1 MIFFDCET
9 TQDTLLQCEN
19 GNLPSTSRC
28 QNCKDKEEACNQC
41 TLCQNCGKSWCGSK
55 EHKVNFI
62 CMQTACDHCKD
73 KQISDEP
80 KCNFCGV
87 RCSMCDKKDKKEF
100 KKEPCF
106 KTCGFRERIFRGEH
120 ATDAFCRRV
129 FTEQY
134 TNAVVLSHNG
144 SGYDNYFLIDWL
156 IKNSIRPDVIFN
168 GSKIMYMAINR
179 GLNIRVLDSLNF
191 LPMKLSKIPKAF
203 GLKELK
209 KGYFP
214 HFFNTMEN
222 QNYIGPYP
230 DSTYYGCDY
239 MSKDDRSDFL
249 SWYKTKTNEVF
260 DFAKEMK
267 EYCCSDTT
275 ILREGVL
282 RFRDLM
288 LEVTGTGKTKNT
300 HGQGVDVLD
309 YVTIA
314 SVCMGVYKTNFLKEQ
329 YDVEVLRQDTDDIDQ
344 IPMTFTEKGFDVLDH
359 DTWKSSETFLSE
371 NPQSKFGQRK
381 FVKSPLA
388 HVPSEGYTKRY
399 NHSKSS
405 IVWLEWMMKE
415 EKMSIQHALNRGEF
429 KIPGTKF
436 HVDGYCQ
443 ETNEVFEFLGGG
455 RTDTTKLY
463 HKVENE
469 DKIKYVD
476 FTSLYPWTNKY
487 CRYPLHH
494 PEIIT
499 KDFEELDTYFGLCKV
514 KILPPRHLY
523 HAVLP
528 YRCHGKLTFPLCR
541 TCADTKHQGKC
552 THNEQER
559 SITGTYATPEVM
571 VAKEKDYV
579 QLFLKIKQEASGFP
593 PHCQTEEEKRDYIR
607 LYKENEGIDL
617 DYDSIKIISD
627 PTKVVENFHIVSND
641 TIQLEWT
648 QNSKFPPVDAKTNIF
663 IAIFTTMWARLK
675 LYEVLDMLDDRVL
688 YTDTDSCIYV
698 SQKGKPEP
706 SLGNYL
712 GELTSEIPADEGH
725 IVEFVSGGPKNYAYR
740 TLKTETCKV
749 KGFTLNF
756 TNSNI
761 VNFNA
766 VKGDDHIGQGHVQN
780 VN

>member
-1 MIFFDCET
+1 
-9 TQDTLLQCEN
+9 
-19 GNLPSTSRC
+19 
-28 QNCKDKEEACNQC
+28 
-41 TLCQNCGKSWCGSK
+41 
-55 EHKVNFI
+55 
-62 CMQTACDHCKD
+62 
-73 KQISDEP
+73 
-80 KCNFCGV
+80 
-87 RCSMCDKKDKKEF
+87 
-100 KKEPCF
+100 
-106 KTCGFRERIFRGEH
+106 
-120 ATDAFCRRV
+120 
-129 FTEQY
+129 
-134 TNAVVLSHNG
+134 
-144 SGYDNYFLIDWL
+144 
-156 IKNSIRPDVIFN
+156 
-168 GSKIMYMAINR
+168 
-179 GLNIRVLDSLNF
+179 
-191 LPMKLSKIPKAF
+191 
-203 GLKELK
+203 
-209 KGYFP
+209 
-214 HFFNTMEN
+214 
-222 QNYIGPYP
+222 
-230 DSTYYGCDY
+230 
-239 MSKDDRSDFL
+239 
-249 SWYKTKTNEVF
+249 
-260 DFAKEMK
+260 
-267 EYCCSDTT
+267 
-275 ILREGVL
+275 
-282 RFRDLM
+282 M

-329 YDVEVLRQDTDDIDQ
+329 YDLEVLRHDTDDIDQ

-443 ETNEVFEFLGGG
+443 ETNEVFEFLGI
-455 RTDTTKLY
+455 D
-463 HKVENE
+463 
-469 DKIKYVD
+469 IYVD

-494 PEIIT
+494 LEIIT

-571 VAKEKDYV
+571 VAKEKGYRVLKLYEVWHFPDDTQYDKQTNSGGLFTNYV

-593 PHCQTEEEKRDYIR
+593 PHCRTEEEKRDYIR

-617 DYDSIKIISD
+617 DYDNIKVNPGLRSLAKLCLNSFWGKFGQRLFLKKHSFFHESEADKFFQIISD

-706 SLGNYL
+706 SLGEL
-712 GELTSEIPADEGH
+712 FGELTSEIPLDEGH

-761 VNFNA
+761 VNFNS
-766 VKGDDHIGQGHVQN
+766 VKEMITLDRDMSKTLTNPTKISRLPHQRKIFSRKENKKYKFAYDKRVIYRSCCSSSDHCFYDLS
-780 VN
+780 

>member
-1 MIFFDCET
+1 
-9 TQDTLLQCEN
+9 
-19 GNLPSTSRC
+19 
-28 QNCKDKEEACNQC
+28 
-41 TLCQNCGKSWCGSK
+41 
-55 EHKVNFI
+55 
-62 CMQTACDHCKD
+62 
-73 KQISDEP
+73 
-80 KCNFCGV
+80 
-87 RCSMCDKKDKKEF
+87 
-100 KKEPCF
+100 
-106 KTCGFRERIFRGEH
+106 
-120 ATDAFCRRV
+120 
-129 FTEQY
+129 
-134 TNAVVLSHNG
+134 
-144 SGYDNYFLIDWL
+144 
-156 IKNSIRPDVIFN
+156 
-168 GSKIMYMAINR
+168 
-179 GLNIRVLDSLNF
+179 
-191 LPMKLSKIPKAF
+191 
-203 GLKELK
+203 
-209 KGYFP
+209 
-214 HFFNTMEN
+214 MEN

-443 ETNEVFEFLGGG
+443 ETNEVFEFLGCLWHGCKKCFPCERSGTKTSLTKQSMEELYVVTKKREKTIRELGYRYRRIWEHDFASQLKSNEGLKLFAGNLDIEERLDPRLAFFGG

-499 KDFEELDTYFGLCKV
+499 KDFEELGSYFGLCKV

-541 TCADTKHQGKC
+541 TCADTQYQGKC
-552 THNEQER
+552 THTEQER

-571 VAKEKDYV
+571 VAKEKGYRVLKLYEVWHFPDDTQYDKNTNSGGLFTDYV

-593 PHCQTEEEKRDYIR
+593 HTVRQR
-607 LYKENEGIDL
+607 
-617 DYDSIKIISD
+617 
-627 PTKVVENFHIVSND
+627 
-641 TIQLEWT
+641 
-648 QNSKFPPVDAKTNIF
+648 KTNENTF
-663 IAIFTTMWARLK
+663 
-675 LYEVLDMLDDRVL
+675 D
-688 YTDTDSCIYV
+688 CI
-698 SQKGKPEP
+698 KKKK
-706 SLGNYL
+706 
-712 GELTSEIPADEGH
+712 A
-725 IVEFVSGGPKNYAYR
+725 
-740 TLKTETCKV
+740 
-749 KGFTLNF
+749 
-756 TNSNI
+756 
-761 VNFNA
+761 
-766 VKGDDHIGQGHVQN
+766 
-780 VN
+780 

>member
-1 MIFFDCET
+1 MT
-9 TQDTLLQCEN
+9 
-19 GNLPSTSRC
+19 
-28 QNCKDKEEACNQC
+28 
-41 TLCQNCGKSWCGSK
+41 
-55 EHKVNFI
+55 
-62 CMQTACDHCKD
+62 
-73 KQISDEP
+73 
-80 KCNFCGV
+80 GV
-87 RCSMCDKKDKKEF
+87 
-100 KKEPCF
+100 
-106 KTCGFRERIFRGEH
+106 I
-120 ATDAFCRRV
+120 
-129 FTEQY
+129 
-134 TNAVVLSHNG
+134 
-144 SGYDNYFLIDWL
+144 
-156 IKNSIRPDVIFN
+156 
-168 GSKIMYMAINR
+168 
-179 GLNIRVLDSLNF
+179 
-191 LPMKLSKIPKAF
+191 
-203 GLKELK
+203 
-209 KGYFP
+209 
-214 HFFNTMEN
+214 
-222 QNYIGPYP
+222 
-230 DSTYYGCDY
+230 
-239 MSKDDRSDFL
+239 FL

-260 DFAKEMK
+260 DFAKEIK

-329 YDVEVLRQDTDDIDQ
+329 YDLEVLRHDTDDIDQ

-463 HKVENE
+463 YKVKNE
-469 DKIKYVD
+469 EKIKYVD

-571 VAKEKDYV
+571 VAKEKGYRVLKLYEVWHFPDDTQYDKQTNSGGLFTNYV

-593 PHCQTEEEKRDYIR
+593 HTVGQRK
-607 LYKENEGIDL
+607 KNETTFDC
-617 DYDSIKIISD
+617 IK
-627 PTKVVENFHIVSND
+627 KM
-641 TIQLEWT
+641 
-648 QNSKFPPVDAKTNIF
+648 KA
-663 IAIFTTMWARLK
+663 
-675 LYEVLDMLDDRVL
+675 
-688 YTDTDSCIYV
+688 
-698 SQKGKPEP
+698 
-706 SLGNYL
+706 
-712 GELTSEIPADEGH
+712 
-725 IVEFVSGGPKNYAYR
+725 
-740 TLKTETCKV
+740 
-749 KGFTLNF
+749 
-756 TNSNI
+756 
-761 VNFNA
+761 
-766 VKGDDHIGQGHVQN
+766 
-780 VN
+780 

>member
-1 MIFFDCET
+1 
-9 TQDTLLQCEN
+9 
-19 GNLPSTSRC
+19 
-28 QNCKDKEEACNQC
+28 
-41 TLCQNCGKSWCGSK
+41 
-55 EHKVNFI
+55 
-62 CMQTACDHCKD
+62 
-73 KQISDEP
+73 
-80 KCNFCGV
+80 
-87 RCSMCDKKDKKEF
+87 
-100 KKEPCF
+100 
-106 KTCGFRERIFRGEH
+106 
-120 ATDAFCRRV
+120 
-129 FTEQY
+129 
-134 TNAVVLSHNG
+134 
-144 SGYDNYFLIDWL
+144 
-156 IKNSIRPDVIFN
+156 
-168 GSKIMYMAINR
+168 
-179 GLNIRVLDSLNF
+179 
-191 LPMKLSKIPKAF
+191 
-203 GLKELK
+203 
-209 KGYFP
+209 
-214 HFFNTMEN
+214 MEN

-260 DFAKEMK
+260 DFAKEIK

-329 YDVEVLRQDTDDIDQ
+329 YDLEVLRHDTDDIDQ

-443 ETNEVFEFLGGG
+443 ETNEVFEFLGCLWHGCKKCFPCERSGTKTSLTKQSMDELYVVTKKREKTIRELGYRKIWEHDFASQLKSNQRLKLFANNLDIEERLDPRLAFFGG

-463 HKVENE
+463 FKVQNE
-469 DKIKYVD
+469 EKIKYVD

-528 YRCHGKLTFPLCR
+528 YRCHGKLTFSLCK
-541 TCADTKHQGKC
+541 TCADTKHQVKC

-571 VAKEKDYV
+571 VAKEKGYRVLKLYEVWHFPDDTQYDKQTNSGGLFTNYV
-579 QLFLKIKQEASGFP
+579 QLFFKIKQEASGFP
-593 PHCQTEEEKRDYIR
+593 PHCRKR
-607 LYKENEGIDL
+607 KKNETTL
-617 DYDSIKIISD
+617 DCIK
-627 PTKVVENFHIVSND
+627 KM
-641 TIQLEWT
+641 
-648 QNSKFPPVDAKTNIF
+648 KA
-663 IAIFTTMWARLK
+663 
-675 LYEVLDMLDDRVL
+675 
-688 YTDTDSCIYV
+688 
-698 SQKGKPEP
+698 
-706 SLGNYL
+706 
-712 GELTSEIPADEGH
+712 
-725 IVEFVSGGPKNYAYR
+725 
-740 TLKTETCKV
+740 
-749 KGFTLNF
+749 
-756 TNSNI
+756 
-761 VNFNA
+761 
-766 VKGDDHIGQGHVQN
+766 
-780 VN
+780 